1 MSSQTNQ
8 RLLDVNAM
16 VMGNGVGLA
25 ALESMFNLVQTQSLL
40 SASMVRDHNLSGSL
54 ALEALAIAIG
64 EVLDPGVYSACRSC
78 RRTKPIPVD
87 IPPVKAAGVGAMDEG
102 TRRGAGPSGEALNDI
117 TGERVSSSAT
127 EVHTTDSG
135 MPLDQLLAK
144 FIDLLDGHMKDMT
157 NHMNTISE
165 NSRNRLM
172 VT

>member
-1 MSSQTNQ
+1 MPSQTNQ
-8 RLLDVNAM
+8 RLLNVNAM

-40 SASMVRDHNLSGSL
+40 SASMVRDHDLSGSL

-64 EVLDPGVYSACRSC
+64 EVLDPGAYSACRSC

-87 IPPVKAAGVGAMDEG
+87 IPPVKAAVGATDEG
-102 TRRGAGPSGEALNDI
+102 VRRGAGPGGDALGDI
-117 TGERVSSSAT
+117 SSSA
-127 EVHTTDSG
+127 EAHATDSG
-135 MPLDQLLAK
+135 MPVDQLLAK

-157 NHMNTISE
+157 DHMNTMSE

>member
-1 MSSQTNQ
+1 MTGQTNQ

-40 SASMVRDHNLSGSL
+40 SASMVRDHDLAGSL
-54 ALEALAIAIG
+54 ALESLAIAIG
-64 EVLDPGVYSACRSC
+64 EVLDPGVYGSCRPC

-87 IPPVKAAGVGAMDEG
+87 IPPAPPVNSTVDRG
-102 TRRGAGPSGEALNDI
+102 TMRGAGPGGDALSDISSTAEAH
-117 TGERVSSSAT
+117 A
-127 EVHTTDSG
+127 TDSG

-157 NHMNTISE
+157 NHMNTMSE

>member
-87 IPPVKAAGVGAMDEG
+87 IPPVKASVGAVNEG

-127 EVHTTDSG
+127 EVHTSDS
-135 MPLDQLLAK
+135 DIQVEQLLEK
-144 FIDLLDGHMKDMT
+144 IFDLLDGHMKDMT
-157 NHMNTISE
+157 NHMNIMSE